1 MRNPNDDSL
10 LTRYYLC
17 VVFQGILTRG
27 SRYTFPFWEFALESL
42 SCELFCQIIL
52 VPAMQENAG
61 FDGFIFSTLGI
72 SLRETAREN

>member
-10 LTRYYLC
+10 LDQVVSLC
-17 VVFQGILTRG
+17 CL
-27 SRYTFPFWEFALESL
+27 SRYIDERESLYFSVLRICARNL

-61 FDGFIFSTLGI
+61 IDGFIFPTLGI